1 MFPHLQETSM
11 NKTIQKKVDL
21 NVILTV
27 FIGVQF
33 GHQGWAKRKVAY
45 EGVLQTYLV
54 L

>member
-1 MFPHLQETSM
+1 M

-33 GHQGWAKRKVAY
+33 GHQGFGTREK
-45 EGVLQTYLV
+45 
-54 L
+54 